1 MQIPAGTV
9 PMGKQSKPGRSSGPM
24 VMSASHDPAR
34 RASRPASPVP
44 MDVSV
49 RACRC
54 LSKNAAMFARAFALL
69 QNAGATRNSRSLTG
83 FSSQDSLISSSSRND
98 ESTSV
103 AFFRNALP
111 RGVSAIEQV
120 LSEFG
125 FEVCHRLR
133 HCLHGNAVLA
143 SGRGQAAA
151 IRDADEVLD
160 LFDVQ

>member
-111 RGVSAIEQV
+111 RGVSTM
-120 LSEFG
+120 LDGCDRTSS
-125 FEVCHRLR
+125 LR
-133 HCLHGNAVLA
+133 IRI
-143 SGRGQAAA
+143 RGLPSTSTLPARKCRARERPRTGC
-151 IRDADEVLD
+151 RDSRR
-160 LFDVQ
+160 

>member
-1 MQIPAGTV
+1 
-9 PMGKQSKPGRSSGPM
+9 MGKQSKPGRSSGPM

-49 RACRC
+49 RAFRC
-54 LSKNAAMFARAFALL
+54 LSKNAAILARAFALL
-69 QNAGATRNSRSLTG
+69 QNAGATRNS
-83 FSSQDSLISSSSRND
+83 D
-98 ESTSV
+98 
-103 AFFRNALP
+103 ALMA
-111 RGVSAIEQV
+111 AIEQV
-120 LSEFG
+120 LSEFE

>member
-1 MQIPAGTV
+1 
-9 PMGKQSKPGRSSGPM
+9 
-24 VMSASHDPAR
+24 
-34 RASRPASPVP
+34 
-44 MDVSV
+44 
-49 RACRC
+49 
-54 LSKNAAMFARAFALL
+54 MFARAFALL

-83 FSSQDSLISSSSRND
+83 FSSQDSLISFQLSKRRID
-98 ESTSV
+98 FGGLFQERL
-103 AFFRNALP
+103 AEGREFDALMA
-111 RGVSAIEQV
+111 AIEQV